1 MIIPNIS
8 RLPFI
13 TLSKKHLPLDGRCFF
28 ILYESWWEHGE
39 EYLILKCKK
48 CRKTTFVLYREVD
61 FNGFLVCSHCSSKSV
76 KVVAS
81 TDDAREC
88 MGHAVYKREKGA
100 LKQIR

>member
-1 MIIPNIS
+1 MVN
-8 RLPFI
+8 
-13 TLSKKHLPLDGRCFF
+13 KKHLPLDGRCFF
-28 ILYESWWEHGE
+28 YYVKKEGE
-39 EYLILKCKK
+39 NMEKEYLILKCKK

-76 KVVAS
+76 KVVGS

-100 LKQIR
+100 MKQIR